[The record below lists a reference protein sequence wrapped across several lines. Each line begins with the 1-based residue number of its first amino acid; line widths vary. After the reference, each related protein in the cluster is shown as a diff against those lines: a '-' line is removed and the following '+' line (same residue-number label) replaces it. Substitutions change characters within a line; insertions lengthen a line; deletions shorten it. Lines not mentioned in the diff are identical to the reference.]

1 MFSDPDLTY
10 LRQRGTD
17 PDTAEQQLQYFREGF
32 PPLQLVRAATVDDG
46 ILRIED
52 DLADEFIKKYD
63 AESPARRVVKFVP
76 ASGAASRMFK
86 ALFAF
91 AQSYHGSEQ
100 DYQHLTND
108 PEQRPIFE
116 FFKRIQDFA
125 FYDDLN
131 QTQSQRGVGLNES
144 ILQRDYATPLN
155 TLLQEDGLN
164 YGNLPKGLLKF
175 HRYGD
180 TSRTPVEEHLVEGAH
195 YCRDAHNNVYLHF
208 TVSPE
213 HRALFE
219 QHVADVKK
227 HYEQQFGVTYH
238 VSFSEQKPAT
248 DTIAV
253 DMNNEPF
260 RNDDGTPLFRPGGHG
275 ALIEN
280 LNDLEADLVFIKN
293 IDNVVP
299 DRLKEETYRNK
310 KLLGGILLALQEKIF
325 SYQRQLDTLEEADD
339 ESLEE
344 VRTFVEEQLGAVPA
358 QVFSSMDGAEK
369 AAFLIEKLDRPIR
382 VCGMVKNEGEPGGG
396 PFWVVNPNGSTS
408 LQIVESAQ
416 VSLDDPDQQSAWENA
431 THFNPVDIVC
441 SLRDHEGKKF
451 DLTHYVNEQAGFI
464 AQKSKDGKE
473 LKALELPG
481 LWNGAMADWNTIFVE
496 VPIGTFNP
504 VKTVNDLLREQHQ
517 EIG

>member
-46 ILRIED
+46 ILRID
-52 DLADEFIKKYD
+52 DALADEFVKKYD

-91 AQSYHGSEQ
+91 AQSYSGSDE
-100 DYQHLTND
+100 DYQVLTND
-108 PEQRPIFE
+108 PQQRDIFN

-131 QTQSQRGVGLNES
+131 QAQSRQGLGLSES
-144 ILQRDYATPLN
+144 VLQRRYAETLN

-164 YGNLPKGLLKF
+164 YGSLPKGLLKF
-175 HRYGD
+175 HRYSD
-180 TSRTPVEEHLVEGAH
+180 RARTPVEEHLVEGAH
-195 YCRDAHNNVYLHF
+195 YCRDTQNNVYLHF

-219 QHVADVKK
+219 QHVADVKD
-227 HYEQQFGVTYH
+227 HYAQQFGVTYH

-253 DMNNEPF
+253 DMNDEPF
-260 RNDDGTPLFRPGGHG
+260 RNDDGTLLFRPGGHG

-280 LNDLEADLVFIKN
+280 LNDLDADLVFIKN

-299 DRLKEETYRNK
+299 DRLKEETYRYK

-325 SYQRQLDTLEEADD
+325 SYRRQLDNLEEVHA

-344 VRTFVEEQLGAVPA
+344 VRSFVEDQLYSVPS

-396 PFWVVNPNGSTS
+396 PFWVANPDGSTS

-416 VSLDDPDQQSAWENA
+416 VSLDDPGQQAAWENA

-441 SLRDHEGKKF
+441 SLRGHEGRKF
-451 DLTHYVNEQAGFI
+451 DLTHFVNEQAGFI
-464 AQKSKDGKE
+464 AQKLKDGKE
-473 LKALELPG
+473 LKAQELPG

-504 VKTVNDLLREQHQ
+504 VKTVNDLLRDQHQ
-517 EIG
+517 EA

>member
-1 MFSDPDLTY
+1 MFSDQDLAY

-17 PDTAEQQLQYFREGF
+17 PEVAEQQVQNFKEGF
-32 PPLQLVRAATVDDG
+32 PHLPLVKAATIDDG

-52 DLADEFIKKYD
+52 SLADEFITKY
-63 AESPARRVVKFVP
+63 ETKSARMRAVKFVP

-91 AQSYHGSEQ
+91 AQSYSDSDE
-100 DYQHLTND
+100 DYQKLVHD
-108 PEQRPIFE
+108 PDQRPIFE
-116 FFKRIQDFA
+116 FFKHIQDFA

-131 QTQSQRGVGLNES
+131 QTQSTRGLGLNES
-144 ILQRDYATPLN
+144 VLQRKYTDVLN
-155 TLLQEDGLN
+155 TLLQGDGLN

-175 HRYGD
+175 HRYGN

-195 YCRDAHNNVYLHF
+195 YCRNANGDVYVHF

-227 HYEQQFGVTYH
+227 RYEQEYGTTFH

-253 DMNNEPF
+253 DMNDEPF
-260 RNDDGTPLFRPGGHG
+260 RNDDGTLLFRPGGHG

-299 DRLKEETYRNK
+299 DRFKEETYRHK
-310 KLLGGILLALQEKIF
+310 KLLGGVLLSCQEKVF
-325 SYQRQLDTLEEADD
+325 NYLRYLDEVEVADNETLEEIR
-339 ESLEE
+339 E
-344 VRTFVEEQLGAVPA
+344 FVEDQLCVLPS
-358 QVFSSMDGAEK
+358 QVFASMDGAEK
-369 AAFLIEKLDRPIR
+369 VMFLIEKLDRPIR

-396 PFWVVNPNGSTS
+396 PFWAINPDGSTS

-416 VSLDDPDQQSAWENA
+416 VAMNDPEQKTIWENA

-441 SLRDHEGKKF
+441 SLKNYEGKKF
-451 DLTHYVNEQAGFI
+451 DLTHYVDPQAGFI
-464 AQKSKDGKE
+464 AKKSKDGRE
-473 LKALELPG
+473 LKAQELPG
-481 LWNGAMADWNTIFVE
+481 LWNGAMSDWSTLFVE
-496 VPIGTFNP
+496 VPIVTFNP

-517 EIG
+517 ES

>member
-1 MFSDPDLTY
+1 MFSDPDLSY

-17 PDTAEQQLQYFREGF
+17 PDTAERQLQNFREGF
-32 PPLQLVRAATVDDG
+32 PPLQLIKAATVDDG
-46 ILRIED
+46 ILRID
-52 DLADEFIKKYD
+52 DALADAFVKKYE
-63 AESPARRVVKFVP
+63 AESPGQRVLKFVP

-91 AQSYHGSEQ
+91 AQSYSGSEEDYRTLTTKSKQQ
-100 DYQHLTND
+100 D
-108 PEQRPIFE
+108 IFD
-116 FFKRIQDFA
+116 FFKRIQDFG
-125 FYDDLN
+125 FYDDLS
-131 QTQSQRGVGLNES
+131 QAQSQRAVGLNES
-144 ILQRDYATPLN
+144 VLQRRYPEVLN

-164 YGNLPKGLLKF
+164 YGSLPKGLLKF
-175 HRYGD
+175 HRYGN
-180 TSRTPVEEHLVEGAH
+180 TARTPVEEHLVEGAH
-195 YCRDAHNNVYLHF
+195 YCRDAQNNVYLHF

-219 QHVADVKK
+219 QHVADVRAR
-227 HYEQQFGVTYH
+227 YEQQFGVTFH
-238 VSFSEQKPAT
+238 ASFSEQKPAT

-253 DMNNEPF
+253 DMSNAPF

-280 LNDLEADLVFIKN
+280 LNDLDADLVFIKN

-299 DRLKEETYRNK
+299 DRLKEETYRHK

-325 SYQRQLDTLEEADD
+325 DYRRQIDSLEEAAT

-344 VRTFVEEQLGAVPA
+344 IRAFVEEQLYSVPS

-396 PFWVVNPNGSTS
+396 PFWVANLDGSTS

-416 VSLDDPDQQSAWENA
+416 VNMDDPGQQDIWENA

-441 SLRDHEGKKF
+441 SLRDHKGKKF

-464 AQKSKDGKE
+464 ANKSKDGKE

-504 VKTVNDLLREQHQ
+504 VKTVNDLLRKQHQ
-517 EIG
+517 EA